1 MTYYEFLDLYE
12 LDDTDENYDYYL
24 EVSRNLEN

>member
-1 MTYYEFLDLYE
+1 MSYYEWLELNE

-24 EVSRNLEN
+24 EVSRNF